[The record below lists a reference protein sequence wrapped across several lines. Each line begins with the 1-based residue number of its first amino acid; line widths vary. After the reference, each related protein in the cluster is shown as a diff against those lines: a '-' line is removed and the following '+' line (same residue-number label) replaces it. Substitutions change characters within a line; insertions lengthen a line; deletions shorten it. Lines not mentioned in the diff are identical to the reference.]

1 VAIVSKNLAI
11 EQWGSPAAAL
21 GQRVQPD
28 PNGSW
33 REVIG
38 VVEDVREDGVHN
50 APPPIAYWPSRVASF
65 NGPVPSNAPR
75 QAVLMVRSPRA
86 GSQALIDAIR
96 QRLSAVNG
104 RVPVSLVLTMRDVYD
119 ASMTRTSFALVMLG
133 IAAGMALVLGLVGI
147 YGVVA
152 YAATRRTR
160 EVGIRL
166 TLGAQQREVR
176 GMFLRQGLVLTCLG
190 IAIGL
195 GAAAGLMRVM
205 TSLLFDV
212 SPVDPLTY
220 VAVALLLMTTTLL
233 ASYVPARRISRV
245 DPAVAMR
252 VE

>member
-1 VAIVSKNLAI
+1 M
-11 EQWGSPAAAL
+11 P
-21 GQRVQPD
+21 
-28 PNGSW
+28 
-33 REVIG
+33 
-38 VVEDVREDGVHN
+38 
-50 APPPIAYWPSRVASF
+50 PPPIVYWPSRVASF
-65 NGPVPSNAPR
+65 AGPAPSDALR
-75 QAVLMVRSPRA
+75 QAVFMVQSSRA

-96 QRLSAVNG
+96 QRLSSVNG
-104 RVPVSLVLTMRDVYD
+104 SVPVSFVRTMQEVYD

-152 YAATRRTR
+152 YAAMRRTR

-176 GMFLRQGLVLTCLG
+176 GMFLRHGLILTCIG

-195 GAAAGLMRVM
+195 GAAAALTRVM
-205 TSLLFDV
+205 ASLLFDV

-220 VAVALLLMTTTLL
+220 AGVALLLMTATLL